1 MSEGNV
7 AARAGAPPSSP
18 SQQLRS
24 LLSANDELVLLSVAA
39 QVTYFHLS
47 GLRESSP
54 DDRPLAEVVRIAALA
69 LAEIVPVYRDGKAL
83 NPKELDDLL
92 IRPLSSRREQPDLD
106 AFCIRRGDLRDA
118 LMSLRRARL

>member
-1 MSEGNV
+1 MSEGK
-7 AARAGAPPSSP
+7 AAPHAGALAASP
-18 SQQLRS
+18 SQQPGR
-24 LLSANDELVLLSVAA
+24 LSSVSDELVLLSVAA

-83 NPKELDDLL
+83 NPKELEDLL